1 MLGRLRMRGIQCVI
15 VRTIVRYTGGN
26 MKIALLAIVLLLGAC
41 DGPSAPTP
49 KIAEPQRE
57 ALEQARGV
65 DQTLQKA
72 TEAQQKNIGDAE
84 GK

>member
-1 MLGRLRMRGIQCVI
+1 
-15 VRTIVRYTGGN
+15 
-26 MKIALLAIVLLLGAC
+26 MKYILFSVLLLLGAC
-41 DGPSAPTP
+41 DSPSTPTP
-49 KIAEPQRE
+49 KIAAPQRE
-57 ALEQARGV
+57 ALEQAKGV

>member
-1 MLGRLRMRGIQCVI
+1 
-15 VRTIVRYTGGN
+15 
-26 MKIALLAIVLLLGAC
+26 MKYILFSVLLLLGAC
-41 DGPSAPTP
+41 DRPSTPTP
-49 KIAEPQRE
+49 KIAAPQRE
-57 ALEQARGV
+57 ALEQAKGI

>member
-1 MLGRLRMRGIQCVI
+1 
-15 VRTIVRYTGGN
+15 
-26 MKIALLAIVLLLGAC
+26 MKYILLTTMLLLSAC
-41 DGPSAPTP
+41 DQSPAPTP

-57 ALEQARGV
+57 ALDKAKGV

-72 TEAQQKNIGDAE
+72 ADQQQKEIDEAA